1 MSEKTPQQQL
11 DDLLKLYLDNVRGL
25 GRRDGTL
32 ELEVRF
38 GTKGVHRIT
47 HIDYDNVVRRL
58 LSLGF
63 TRSPADYFLR
73 IFNEYVDPKTGVTKM
88 SNVRSEIQGIARI
101 SQYCKNDSPTDN
113 YGSTIVRFEQKSF
126 FRNGDRPQYPVD
138 FEDFNFRVSLN
149 QEKSLSTGSGLAR
162 GTLEKWN
169 DTKKTFRYVSRCTL
183 RSPDYP
189 VRIDVSVVKSSKR
202 QGRNLVPE
210 YRFKDSGVLEAA
222 QYYEIEIEIDNA
234 KVGVGTQF
242 STPQLL
248 GAALRKVI
256 KFVLSGIQS
265 TNYPVSYPE
274 QDRVIDDYMALLWG
288 KDDKVTSRRR
298 RVYPKNFVGPSSYTL
313 QMQNIAPINED
324 AIIPNVRNNYTV
336 TDKADGER
344 KLLYIAEG
352 GKIYLIDTNMNVQF
366 SGAKTPK
373 SDLFNT
379 LIDGEH
385 IIHNKEGEFINL
397 YAAFDVYYVK
407 GKDFRGMHFAPTG
420 EDAEEASR
428 SAYRLPVLTSVVKG
442 MEAVSIVPDTISPIR
457 IEVKT
462 FYSSSATQNIFQACG
477 FVLRKET
484 DGLFEYETDGL
495 IFTPADMAAG
505 ASSPESEPPK
515 PIKVTWEHSFKWKP
529 PQYNTIDFLVT
540 MKKNTDGS
548 EFVGNVFQGGVDTSA
563 ATQLTQYKTAILR
576 VGFDE
581 RKHGYQNPC
590 LNVIEDD
597 IPSFGNK
604 DDDEGYRPLQFYP
617 SNPADFDAGIC
628 NILLRP
634 GAADDKVMLTE
645 EGQVIEDNM
654 IVEFRYD
661 MDKEGA
667 WRWVPLRVR
676 YDKTADLRGGGRN
689 YGNAYHV
696 ANSNWHSIHN
706 PISAEMISTGVGIP
720 DELADD
726 DIYYNRVTGK
736 TGTQGLRNFHNL
748 FVKKMLITS
757 VSRRGDTLIDLAVGK
772 GGDFSK
778 WILARLKFVFGVD
791 VARDNIENRIDG
803 ACARYLN
810 YRKEFRSVPRCLFVV
825 GNSSVNVRNGD
836 AMITE
841 KGKQITQAVF
851 GRGAKDAAAL
861 GQGVYKAYGVGEDG
875 FNVCSIQFAIHY
887 MFENQQTLQNFL
899 RNVSETTKV
908 GGYFIGTSYDGD
920 SIFKLLSSKKE
931 GESVAIMEDGSKLW
945 EVTKRYDRDEFQSD
959 SGSLGYAIDVYQD
972 SINKVFREYLVNY
985 DYLTRLLENYG
996 FVLLGRDEYLEKG
1009 LPASTGLFSELF
1021 GSMMNEIKRNKRARN
1036 EYGQAAEMTAGER
1049 SISFLNRY
1057 FVYKKIRAVDAE
1069 KVAQGLLGQSVEEIR
1084 DLDEESQVAQEEA
1097 KKVLK
1102 KAAPKK
1108 RGTRKLRKKLVLKDD
1123 SADSDK

>member
-11 DDLLKLYLDNVRGL
+11 DDVLKLYLDNVNKT
-25 GRRDGTL
+25 GRRDGAL

-38 GTKGVHRIT
+38 GTKGIHRIT

-63 TRSPADYFLR
+63 NRTPAEYFLR

-88 SNVRSEIQGIARI
+88 SNIRSEIQGISRI
-101 SQYCKNDSPTDN
+101 SQYCKTDSPTDN
-113 YGSTIVRFEQKSF
+113 YGSAIVTFEQKSY
-126 FRNGDRPQYPVD
+126 FRTGDQTQYPID
-138 FEDFNFRVSLN
+138 FDDFNFRVSLN
-149 QEKSLSTGSGLAR
+149 QEKSLSSGSGLAR

-169 DTKKTFRYVSRCTL
+169 DTKKTFRYVSRCSL

-189 VRIDVSVVKSSKR
+189 IRVDVSVVKSSKR
-202 QGRNLVPE
+202 RGRSLVPE
-210 YRFKDSGVLEAA
+210 YRFKDSGVLEAT
-222 QYYEIEIEIDNA
+222 QYYEIEIEVDNTQ
-234 KVGVGTQF
+234 VGLGTRF
-242 STPQLL
+242 STPEQL

-274 QDRVIDDYMALLWG
+274 QEGVLSDYMKLLWG
-288 KDDKVTSRRR
+288 KEEESDRRR

-313 QMQNIAPINED
+313 QMQNIAPVNED
-324 AIIPNVRNNYTV
+324 AVIPNIRNDYTV

-352 GKIYLIDTNMNVQF
+352 GKIYMIDTNMNVQF

-373 SDLFNT
+373 SELFDT

-385 IIHNKEGEFINL
+385 ILHNKEGEFINL

-407 GKDFRGMHFAPTG
+407 GKDMRGLHFAPIG
-420 EDAEEASR
+420 EGADEASR
-428 SAYRLPVLTSVVKG
+428 SAFRLPILTSVVKS
-442 MEAVSIVPDTISPIR
+442 MEATSIVRDTISPVR

-462 FYSSSATQNIFQACG
+462 FYSSSASQSIFQACD
-477 FVLRKET
+477 FVLRKVR

-495 IFTPADMAAG
+495 IFTPANMAVG
-505 ASSPESEPPK
+505 ASSPEASPPK

-529 PQYNTIDFLVT
+529 PEFNTIDFLVT
-540 MKKNTDGS
+540 MKKNADGS
-548 EFVGNVFQGGVDTSA
+548 EFIGNVFQGGVDTSA

-604 DDDEGYRPLQFYP
+604 DDEEGYRPLQFFP

-628 NILLRP
+628 NLLLRP

-645 EGQVIEDNM
+645 EGQVIEDNT

-661 MDKEGA
+661 MEKEGA

-676 YDKTADLRGGGRN
+676 HDKTADLRGGGKN

-706 PISAEMISTGVGIP
+706 PISAEMISSGVGIP

-726 DIYYNRVTGK
+726 DIYYNRVTGS
-736 TGTQGLRNFHNL
+736 TGTRGLRNFHNL

-778 WILARLKFVFGVD
+778 WIQARLKFVFGVD
-791 VARDNIENRIDG
+791 IARDNIENRIDG

-810 YRKEFRSVPRCLFVV
+810 YRKEFRTVPRCLFVV
-825 GNSSVNVRNGD
+825 GNSSVNVRNTD
-836 AMITE
+836 AIVTE

-851 GRGAKDAAAL
+851 GRGAKDAKAL

-875 FNVCSIQFAIHY
+875 FDVCSIQFAIHY
-887 MFENQQTLQNFL
+887 MFESQVTLQNFL

-908 GGYFIGTSYDGD
+908 GGYFIGTSYDGS
-920 SIFKLLSSKKE
+920 SIFKMLASKKE
-931 GESVAIMEDGSKLW
+931 GESVTITEDGAKIW
-945 EVTKRYDRDEFQSD
+945 EVTKRYDREEFEAD
-959 SGSLGYAIDVYQD
+959 SSSLGYAIDVYQD

-985 DYLTRLLENYG
+985 DYLTRLMENYG
-996 FVLLGRDEYLEKG
+996 FVLLSRDEYVEKG
-1009 LPASTGLFSELF
+1009 LPASTGLFSELY
-1021 GSMMNEIKRNKRARN
+1021 GAMMNEIKRNKRAKN
-1036 EYGQAAEMTAGER
+1036 EYGEAGNMSAGER
-1049 SISFLNRY
+1049 TISFLNRY
-1057 FVYKKIRAVDAE
+1057 FVYKKVRAVDAE
-1069 KVAQGLLGQSVEEIR
+1069 KVAQGLLGQSQEEVR
-1084 DLDEESQVAQEEA
+1084 DLDEESRVAQEEA

-1102 KAAPKK
+1102 KAAPK
-1108 RGTRKLRKKLVLKDD
+1108 RTTRKLRKKLVLKPDKSD
-1123 SADSDK
+1123 ADK